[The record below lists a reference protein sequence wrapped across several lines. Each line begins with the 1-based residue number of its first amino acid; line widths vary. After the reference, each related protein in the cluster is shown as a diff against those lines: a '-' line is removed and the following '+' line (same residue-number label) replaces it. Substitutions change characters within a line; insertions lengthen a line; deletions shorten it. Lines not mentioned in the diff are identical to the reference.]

1 MSTKVSNSRAIISTI
16 GQDRPGLVTELT
28 ALVNN
33 CGLSVED
40 SRMAVLGGEFA
51 ALMSVTGSEQGLS
64 QLETDLASHCAD
76 QAIESIYRRTTDRN
90 QVQALPY
97 WVTVTA
103 MDHPGIVTRVAN
115 FFSDRGINIL
125 QLDTDAQPAP
135 HTGTPMFN
143 LSITIAVPAN
153 QNASKLRQ
161 QFEAFCE
168 EEDLDGEL
176 GVAS

>member
-1 MSTKVSNSRAIISTI
+1 MSASRAIISTI

-51 ALMSVTGSEQGLS
+51 VLMSVTGQDTGLS
-64 QLETDLASHCAD
+64 QLQTDLASYCTD
-76 QAIESIYRRTTDRN
+76 QGIESIYRRTTDRTP
-90 QVQALPY
+90 VTALPY

-103 MDHPGIVTRVAN
+103 MDHPGIVTSVAN
-115 FFSDRGINIL
+115 FFSDRGINVL

-143 LSITIAVPAN
+143 LSLTIAVPADE
-153 QNASKLRQ
+153 NASRLRA

-168 EEDLDGEL
+168 VEDLDGEL
-176 GVAS
+176 GVGG

>member
-1 MSTKVSNSRAIISTI
+1 MSNRAIISTI

-28 ALVNN
+28 ALVNAHN
-33 CGLSVED
+33 LSVED

-51 ALMSVTGSEQGLS
+51 VLMSVTGNSEGLA
-64 QLETDLASHCAD
+64 QLETSLADYCTEHG
-76 QAIESIYRRTTDRN
+76 IESIYRHTSARSS
-90 QVQALPY
+90 VQALPY
-97 WVTVTA
+97 WVTVTT

-143 LSITIAVPAN
+143 LSMTIAVPAN
-153 QNASKLRQ
+153 ENAPRLRQ

-168 EEDLDGEL
+168 AEDLDGEL
-176 GVAS
+176 GVVG